1 MTRIWLLSHGHQV
14 LKYEPW
20 LFLFFNF
27 LPKKQKRVQH
37 PTCRDPSP
45 LGNLESSAIPEL
57 AMSSLST
64 HTGTTLSSSQHQAEL
79 NPRCS
84 QARFN
89 RAEPSSC
96 DLFLRNYIGSQ
107 RSLLSSEGPGLTLQG
122 WVSHL
127 RASALSHRD
136 QGRQAAEGPSPQR
149 QRPCSLG
156 WGTSL
161 PGSPIPAWVHMSSC
175 PTCTCAHKG
184 TLPGMYPNTHVQ
196 THTDSGT
203 PLLD

>member
-1 MTRIWLLSHGHQV
+1 MVVFVFQLLAKKAEKSPASYLQRSISSGKPGIFSH
-14 LKYEPW
+14 PW
-20 LFLFFNF
+20 
-27 LPKKQKRVQH
+27 
-37 PTCRDPSP
+37 
-45 LGNLESSAIPEL
+45 AI
-57 AMSSLST
+57 AMSSLSS
-64 HTGTTLSSSQHQAEL
+64 HTGTTLSSGQHQAEL

-96 DLFLRNYIGSQ
+96 DLFLGNYVGSQ
-107 RSLLSSEGPGLTLQG
+107 RSLLCSEGPGLTPHG

-136 QGRQAAEGPSPQR
+136 QGRQAEEGPSPQR

-156 WGTSL
+156 RGTSL
-161 PGSPIPAWVHMSSC
+161 PGSLIPTGVHMSSC

-184 TLPGMYPNTHVQ
+184 RLPGMYPNTHVQ

-203 PLLD
+203 PLPD